1 MRKLILCSM
10 TLLGMA
16 NLGNAQDHTPTSE
29 KLTVQLYNDAGQL
42 LINDIYKDEDAKSF
56 DVAEFI
62 KAHQDEGR
70 TLIRGYFNSDLMID
84 QIKFDSNELAED
96 AEGSEICQT
105 IETTLKPII
114 GVQVSQTDDLA
125 GVHVDRVIDR
135 SSAAELGMQ
144 SESLIMEFNGLEL
157 VSPCDLKLEVK
168 ECEVGQEVSIGIETD
183 GRLTQKEI
191 TVGAKVHN
199 LISYKYCPESNI
211 GDLNIDLAS
220 SKFDVNLEAYPNP
233 TSDISYLHFTSDS
246 ESPVNFYVLDIYGK
260 TIHQETFNNF
270 NGSLRAEYNFIGSAS
285 GTYLM
290 AIKQN
295 DEVYK
300 TKVVYSEK

>member
-1 MRKLILCSM
+1 MRKMILCSIA
-10 TLLGMA
+10 LLGMA
-16 NLGNAQDHTPTSE
+16 NLGNAQEGSTTSE

-42 LINDIYKDEDAKSF
+42 LINDTYKDTEARSF

-62 KAHQDEGR
+62 QAHQEEGR

-84 QIKFDSNELAED
+84 QVKFDSNDLEEET
-96 AEGSEICQT
+96 EGSDLCQT

-125 GVHVDRVIDR
+125 GVHVDRVIDQ
-135 SSAAELGMQ
+135 SASAELGVQ
-144 SESLIMEFNGLEL
+144 ETNLIMEFNGYEL

-168 ECEVGQEVSIGIETD
+168 ACEVGQEVSIAIEKN
-183 GRLTQKEI
+183 GRLVEDKI

-199 LISYKYCPESNI
+199 LISYKYCPQSNI
-211 GDLNIDLAS
+211 GNPNIDLAS
-220 SKFDVNLEAYPNP
+220 SNFNVNLEAYPNP
-233 TSDISYLHFTSDS
+233 TSDISYLNFTSDS
-246 ESPVNFYVLDIYGK
+246 DSPVSFYVLDIYGK
-260 TIHQETFNNF
+260 TIHQETFQKF
-270 NGSLRAEYNFIGSAS
+270 NGSLRAEYNFVGAAS

-300 TKVVYSEK
+300 KKVVYSEK

>member
-1 MRKLILCSM
+1 MRKMILCSM
-10 TLLGMA
+10 ALLGMA
-16 NLGNAQDHTPTSE
+16 NLGNAQDSSTSSE

-42 LINDIYKDEDAKSF
+42 LINDTYKDADARSF

-62 KAHQDEGR
+62 KAHQEEGR

-84 QIKFDSNELAED
+84 QVKFDSNELSEE
-96 AEGSEICQT
+96 AEGSEICQK
-105 IETTLKPII
+105 IETSLKPII

-125 GVHVDRVIDR
+125 GVHVDRVIDK
-135 SSAAELGMQ
+135 SASAELGVN
-144 SESLIMEFNGLEL
+144 SSDLIMEFNGYEL

-168 ECEVGQEVSIGIETD
+168 ECEVGEEVSIGIETN
-183 GRLTQKEI
+183 GRLVNKKI

-199 LISYKYCPESNI
+199 LVSYHYCPDSNI
-211 GDLNIDLAS
+211 GDLNIDMAS
-220 SKFDVNLEAYPNP
+220 SEFNVNLEAYPNP
-233 TSDISYLHFTSDS
+233 TSDLSYLNFTSDS
-246 ESPVNFYVLDIYGK
+246 DSPVSFYVLDIYGK
-260 TIHQETFNNF
+260 TIHQETFNKF